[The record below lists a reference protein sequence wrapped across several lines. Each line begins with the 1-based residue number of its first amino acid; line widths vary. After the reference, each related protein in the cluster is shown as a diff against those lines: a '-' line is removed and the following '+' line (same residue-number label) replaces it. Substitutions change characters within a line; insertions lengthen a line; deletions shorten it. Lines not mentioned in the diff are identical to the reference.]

1 MKYSNIPLAHTLVS
15 LCKSFGIDQVVISP
29 GSRNAPLILGFA
41 SDPFFECFSIVDERS
56 AGFFALGLSQ
66 QSGRPSALVCTS
78 GSALLNYY
86 PAVAES
92 FYSRIPL
99 VVISADRPPYKIDIG
114 DGQTIR
120 QVGALAL
127 HTGYHAGLLQDVV
140 HATDAIR
147 WEPGTRPGS
156 QRELHAMQQ
165 ERQSQNEL
173 MICRGLQTAAAE
185 RLPVH
190 LNAPFEEPL
199 YGTLQTPDFI
209 PQAVSATLPE
219 PEPPDWGWLVEKWG
233 KAEKKMV
240 LIGSMPP
247 GSLETAA
254 LQKLAGDDSVL
265 VFTETTSNVHDP
277 AFFPSIDSILAP
289 VERSGRAPEYF
300 GDLRPDILLTLGGM
314 IVSKKIKQFLRTYPP
329 GRHWHVD
336 PYQAPDTFYCLQRH
350 VRMSPGDFLRELPA
364 VAGAGQFSYRTRWLG
379 LRKGYESRRKEYLSQ
394 VPFSDM
400 TAFARVL
407 EAIPPGTQVHLANSS
422 TVRYAQLFDMGPEN
436 PVFCNRGTSG
446 IDGSSSTAVGAAVNA
461 GQPVL
466 LISGDLSFLYDAN
479 AFWNRYLRPDFRII
493 VINNQG
499 GGIFRILPGREESA
513 TFEAFFETVQ
523 ERSPAFLCRH
533 FGIAHCEADS
543 EQALISGLRSFF
555 QPSDAPRL
563 LEIKTPRKIND
574 GVLLGYFDFLSS
586 ALLQTTKNQINDE

>member
-140 HATDAIR
+140 HATDAIL

-190 LNAPFEEPL
+190 LNAPFEEDPGFHSPGRFR
-199 YGTLQTPDFI
+199 YPTGT
-209 PQAVSATLPE
+209 
-219 PEPPDWGWLVEKWG
+219 
-233 KAEKKMV
+233 
-240 LIGSMPP
+240 
-247 GSLETAA
+247 
-254 LQKLAGDDSVL
+254 
-265 VFTETTSNVHDP
+265 
-277 AFFPSIDSILAP
+277 
-289 VERSGRAPEYF
+289 RAP
-300 GDLRPDILLTLGGM
+300 GLGMAGGK
-314 IVSKKIKQFLRTYPP
+314 VGEGGEENGAHRLHATGK
-329 GRHWHVD
+329 
-336 PYQAPDTFYCLQRH
+336 
-350 VRMSPGDFLRELPA
+350 PGDSGPSEA
-364 VAGAGQFSYRTRWLG
+364 
-379 LRKGYESRRKEYLSQ
+379 RR
-394 VPFSDM
+394 
-400 TAFARVL
+400 
-407 EAIPPGTQVHLANSS
+407 G
-422 TVRYAQLFDMGPEN
+422 
-436 PVFCNRGTSG
+436 
-446 IDGSSSTAVGAAVNA
+446 
-461 GQPVL
+461 
-466 LISGDLSFLYDAN
+466 
-479 AFWNRYLRPDFRII
+479 
-493 VINNQG
+493 
-499 GGIFRILPGREESA
+499 
-513 TFEAFFETVQ
+513 
-523 ERSPAFLCRH
+523 
-533 FGIAHCEADS
+533 
-543 EQALISGLRSFF
+543 
-555 QPSDAPRL
+555 
-563 LEIKTPRKIND
+563 
-574 GVLLGYFDFLSS
+574 
-586 ALLQTTKNQINDE
+586 